1 VIVHTLALMAALSL
15 GRAESF
21 SILGGSGVSASGPM
35 RVTGNVGA
43 GSGGV
48 TGIAPAVGDILPG
61 GDALKDVAG
70 AWDRLNQCSPQI
82 HCLSSITY
90 EFNGGKDDVWIVQI
104 EGDLKIPPDSS
115 MKLLGDA
122 QSSHIFWRV
131 NGSATLCER
140 SSFVGTLIALES
152 ITVREGVTVSG
163 RLIARHGTVTLTTDD
178 VNFCCDPI
186 ELSTLRDGSVSAQY
200 DETIAAKGGTER
212 YTFSLF
218 SGSLPRDLELATT
231 GRLFGIPTAAGAS
244 TFIVMATDFKGCT
257 SIHTYTIT
265 ICDATT
271 FSPARLKDATVG
283 DSYTETITTNG
294 PRRFSIT
301 GLPKDLSPGTG
312 ACENSTVI
320 SGIPEKEDTYE
331 LTVAATNCDGGC
343 GSSRKYVLNVVCPKI
358 TLCPAVLKDG
368 TAGVEYST
376 DLSVCEAKRSYN
388 FVATPPI
395 VDPTGVLLFTPATCG
410 SYHVS
415 VTATDAY
422 GCTGTREYTI
432 NVGRPDNPL
441 PESLPDAA
449 QNKPY
454 VVPFKGAYTYSFTQL
469 PEWLIPTGAG
479 LSGTPPAC
487 GDFTFTVTAF
497 DAVSGCQWYR
507 TYTLHVPC
515 CPEIIISP
523 VTLSRGT
530 LNVSYS
536 KMISV
541 AGGTPPYVITIT
553 GFFPPVLTV
562 PAGLT
567 PPLTL
572 TGTSATTLSGLPT
585 AVGVYT
591 FKVTAIDSQG
601 CSGEKTY
608 TIAIVQPTPPG
619 AIIPAL
625 SPWGLL
631 ALSIVLACAGFFLI
645 RKGVV

>member
-1 VIVHTLALMAALSL
+1 MIVPSLLLAAALSL

-21 SILGGSGVSASGPM
+21 SILGGSGVKASGPM

-43 GSGGV
+43 GTGGV
-48 TGIAPAVGDILPG
+48 TGIAPVVGEILPG
-61 GDALKDVAG
+61 GDALKDVAA
-70 AWDRLNQCSPQI
+70 AWDDMQRCSPPV

-90 EFNGGKDDVWIVQI
+90 EFDGGADDVWIVQI
-104 EGDLKIPPDSS
+104 EGDLNIPHDSS
-115 MKLLGDA
+115 MKLLGGA
-122 QSSHIFWRV
+122 QSRNIFWRV
-131 NGSATLCER
+131 NGSATLGER
-140 SSFVGTLIALES
+140 SSFVGTLIALGS

-163 RLIARHGTVTLTTDD
+163 RLIARQGAVTLTTDD
-178 VNFCCDPI
+178 VNFCCHPI
-186 ELSTLRDGSVSAQY
+186 ELSTLPDGSLSAKY
-200 DETIAAKGGTER
+200 DETIAATGGTEQ

-218 SGSLPRDLELATT
+218 SGSPPHDLELATT
-231 GRLFGIPTAAGAS
+231 GRLSGIPTEAGSS

-271 FSPARLKDATVG
+271 FSPATLEAATVG
-283 DSYTETITTNG
+283 NFYTATITANG

-301 GLPKDLSPGTG
+301 GLPEDLSSDTG

-343 GSSRKYVLNVVCPKI
+343 GSSRKYVLHVVCPEI
-358 TLCPAVLKDG
+358 TLCPAVLEDG

-376 DLSVCEAKRSYN
+376 DLSVCEATRSYH

-395 VDPTGVLLFTPATCG
+395 VNSEGVLSFTPATRG
-410 SYHVS
+410 QYHVS
-415 VTATDAY
+415 VTAIDAY

-432 NVGRPDNPL
+432 NIGCPDNPL
-441 PESLPDAA
+441 PDSLPDAA

-454 VVPFKGAYTYSFTQL
+454 LVILKDAYTYSFTPL
-469 PEWLIPTGAG
+469 PDWLVPTGAG
-479 LSGTPPAC
+479 LSAEQPVC

-497 DAVSGCQWYR
+497 DAVSGCKWDR
-507 TYTLHVPC
+507 TYTLHVTC

-530 LNVSYS
+530 LTVLYS

-541 AGGTPPYVITIT
+541 TGGTPPYVITIT
-553 GFFPPVLTV
+553 GFFPPPLTV
-562 PAGLT
+562 SGLM

-572 TGTSATTLSGLPT
+572 TGTSTTTLSGIPNT
-585 AVGVYT
+585 VGLYT
-591 FKVTAIDSQG
+591 FKVTATDSQG

-608 TIAIVQPTPPG
+608 TIAIVQPTLPG
-619 AIIPAL
+619 AIIPTL

-645 RKGVV
+645 RKGVA